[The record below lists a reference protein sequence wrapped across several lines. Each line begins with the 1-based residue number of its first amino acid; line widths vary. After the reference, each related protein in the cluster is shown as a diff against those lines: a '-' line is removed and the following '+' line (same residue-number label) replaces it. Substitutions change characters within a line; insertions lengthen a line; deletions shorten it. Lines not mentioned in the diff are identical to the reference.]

1 MQLDGLSAFALLPQ
15 KAVHCPMKHILCID
29 DEEEIREVLE
39 EMLVHKGYRVSSVG
53 TAVEARR
60 VVAESP
66 PDLIISDLQMTDTDG
81 LVLLEELKKTL
92 PKVPVMLLTGVV
104 FEPEVVRE
112 TIQKLVNSY
121 VDKTS
126 SLERIVSEI
135 RRLLGET

>member
-1 MQLDGLSAFALLPQ
+1 
-15 KAVHCPMKHILCID
+15 MKHILCID